1 MDNLK
6 LFGKI
11 RDLIDFVFK
20 AVHLFGKYT
29 KMRFDWRKCDKL
41 ILKIRIYQCEG
52 VTLTDNLHSSV

>member
-29 KMRFDWRKCDKL
+29 KMRFD
-41 ILKIRIYQCEG
+41 
-52 VTLTDNLHSSV
+52 